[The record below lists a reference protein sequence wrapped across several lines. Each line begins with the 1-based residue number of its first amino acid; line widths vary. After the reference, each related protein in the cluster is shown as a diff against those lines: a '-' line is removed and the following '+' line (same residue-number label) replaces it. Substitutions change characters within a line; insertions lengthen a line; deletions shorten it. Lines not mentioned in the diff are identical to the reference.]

1 VCAESQ
7 QRVQLLWS
15 AIEVYRYYEP
25 MLLSVMLWLQLPV
38 NDLASG
44 AIGEQEF
51 REKISEA
58 LTEVANE
65 CRRSRLNSISDQA
78 EELKKRWLKPEVEV
92 KILIAMV
99 SSFTGNF
106 QRELTNHLFFR
117 IPQEERGFYENLQL
131 NPAAENAFPKAI
143 RDIAAAGRCL
153 ALDEA
158 TACVLNLMRAL
169 EYPLNAMAN
178 ALNVTI
184 NNPNWHQVLKDCED
198 KISEMGNPPAA
209 ANWKEDKE
217 FYSEAALNFRYFK
230 DAWRN
235 HVSHGRHTYDKR
247 EAYDIMVHVAGFM
260 DHLATKIKDA

>member
-1 VCAESQ
+1 VCF
-7 QRVQLLWS
+7 
-15 AIEVYRYYEP
+15 I
-25 MLLSVMLWLQLPV
+25 
-38 NDLASG
+38 
-44 AIGEQEF
+44 
-51 REKISEA
+51 
-58 LTEVANE
+58 
-65 CRRSRLNSISDQA
+65 
-78 EELKKRWLKPEVEV
+78 
-92 KILIAMV
+92 
-99 SSFTGNF
+99 
-106 QRELTNHLFFR
+106 
-117 IPQEERGFYENLQL
+117 
-131 NPAAENAFPKAI
+131 
-143 RDIAAAGRCL
+143 
-153 ALDEA
+153 
-158 TACVLNLMRAL
+158 LMRAL